1 MRLVLLLAL
10 SAGWAAPA
18 LAADAPSSG
27 AAATEPPV
35 CTTVTTVV
43 KRGEVVLSTNS
54 TTRCE
59 DPAHP
64 GAGFNAG
71 SLLAA
76 PGAVLSA
83 PASVLSS
90 LGSGNG
96 DLLTARNTAGDWRAV
111 DRRSGEVC
119 HMMLSVQTTSAGYV
133 ARPSACRGP
142 LAKAHAWTYRD
153 GAAELLGS
161 DGGVVARLTGTRDL
175 LTGSTDDGD
184 VLTLQR

>member
-1 MRLVLLLAL
+1 MRLVTLLSL
-10 SAGWAAPA
+10 SAVWAAPA
-18 LAADAPSSG
+18 LAADAPAP
-27 AAATEPPV
+27 AAGQPPV

-43 KRGEVVLSTNS
+43 KRGDVVLSTNS

-59 DPAHP
+59 DAAHP
-64 GAGFNAG
+64 GGGFNAG

-83 PASVLSS
+83 PASVLGS

-96 DLLTARNTAGDWRAV
+96 DQLTARNTAGDWRAV
-111 DRRSGEVC
+111 DRKSGDVC

-133 ARPSACRGP
+133 ARPSACRGA

-153 GAAELLGS
+153 GAAELLAA
-161 DGGVVARLTGTRDL
+161 DGGAIVRLTGTRDL
-175 LTGSTDDGD
+175 LTGATDDGD

>member
-1 MRLVLLLAL
+1 MRL
-10 SAGWAAPA
+10 AGLVAVSVMAAVPA
-18 LAADAPSSG
+18 LAADAPPPD
-27 AAATEPPV
+27 AAGPPV

-59 DPAHP
+59 DRAHP
-64 GAGFNAG
+64 GSGLNAG

-76 PGAVLSA
+76 P
-83 PASVLSS
+83 ASVLGT

-111 DRRSGEVC
+111 DRHSGDVC
-119 HMMLSVQTTSAGYV
+119 HIVLSVQTTAAGFL
-133 ARPSACRGP
+133 ARGSGCHGP
-142 LAKAHAWTYRD
+142 LGDAKAWTYRE
-153 GAAELLGS
+153 GAAELLRA
-161 DGGVVARLTGTRDL
+161 DGGLIVRLGGARDL
-175 LTGSTDDGD
+175 LSGSTPDGD